1 MGECG
6 GVIGQSA
13 NCLSRSSGI
22 RRIEPMK
29 AKQLLET
36 LLQHV
41 KPPQGCPIVLR
52 ERAPNSE
59 DDLNWVASAGNMAS
73 SGTALFME
81 KIAELRKAH
90 PTIDW
95 SDVDTN
101 GGEL

>member
-1 MGECG
+1 
-6 GVIGQSA
+6 
-13 NCLSRSSGI
+13 
-22 RRIEPMK
+22 MK

-101 GGEL
+101 GGELRRIANYYSEITE